1 MSGTRTNGTSGTA
14 ESTGTNGTAG
24 AAESA
29 GTAEAASAASA
40 ASANG
45 TAGTTSTT
53 GTSGTA
59 ASSGTAGAAESAGT
73 NGTAGAAESAGT
85 AEAASAN
92 GTTGTAGN
100 GVGWWVRNSRALL
113 RLALP
118 LILTNFAYVALT
130 TVDIVM
136 LGRLGAVEIAAAGLA
151 IALFN
156 QLRTTGTGLVTGV
169 GNLVAEA
176 RVRDD
181 RERIGALLFAG
192 FFWATVCGVVFC
204 AVLLLIGPLL
214 VLLGQDPEVVGKAGE
229 FLTVLAPGMLPCLWF
244 QNLRHFTTGLKRPGP
259 LLAIT
264 LASVVVTIGL
274 NYALIYGKFGLPAFG
289 FVGVAIATVTV
300 FLLSFLAFV
309 AVVLRDGVLRP
320 YLVSPGAR
328 RWSGDAVR
336 SVWRLGLPISGTYA
350 SEAGFFSVLTLVIGT
365 LGVDALAA
373 QTVLNQIVYIVFMIS
388 AGLSHAAS
396 IHISEAAGADDYVT
410 ARRTGLLGTGWG
422 VIAMLVVAVAYLA
435 FPEPIVSLFISAEHA
450 GNADILAL
458 TATGLLIAALMQVFD
473 AAQNI
478 GNGILRGIGDTAGP
492 FRISLVG
499 YWLIG
504 LPAGCLLGVGAG
516 WGVEGVWIGQTIGL
530 AATAAILLVA
540 FLRRADRLHRAA
552 AGASVPEPES
562 S

>member
-1 MSGTRTNGTSGTA
+1 MSSTR
-14 ESTGTNGTAG
+14 
-24 AAESA
+24 
-29 GTAEAASAASA
+29 
-40 ASANG
+40 
-45 TAGTTSTT
+45 TT
-53 GTSGTA
+53 GTTQ
-59 ASSGTAGAAESAGT
+59 
-73 NGTAGAAESAGT
+73 
-85 AEAASAN
+85 
-92 GTTGTAGN
+92 TGL
-100 GVGWWVRNSRALL
+100 GWWAGNSRALL
-113 RLALP
+113 RLAFP

-136 LGRLGAVEIAAAGLA
+136 LGRLGALEIAAAGLA

-169 GNLVAEA
+169 SNLVAEA

-181 RERIGALLFAG
+181 RERVGALLFAG
-192 FFWATVCGVVFC
+192 FFWATVCGVLFC
-204 AVLLLIGPLL
+204 AALLLIGPLL
-214 VLLGQDPEVVGKAGE
+214 VLLGQDPAVVDKAGE
-229 FLTVLAPGMLPCLWF
+229 FLMVMAPGMLPCLWF

-264 LASVVVTIGL
+264 LASVGATIGL
-274 NYALIYGKFGLPAFG
+274 NYVLIYGKFGLPAFG

-300 FLLSFLAFV
+300 FLLSFLAFI
-309 AVVLRDGVLRP
+309 AVILRDGVLRP
-320 YLVSPGAR
+320 YLTSPDAR
-328 RWSGDAVR
+328 RWNGDAVR

-350 SEAGFFSVLTLVIGT
+350 SEAGFFSVLTLIIGS

-396 IHISEAAGADDYVT
+396 INISEADGLDDYTT
-410 ARRTGLLGTGWG
+410 ARRMGLLGTAWG
-422 VIAMLVVAVAYLA
+422 VVATLVIAVLYLA
-435 FPEPIVSLFISAEHA
+435 IPNPIVSLFISAEHA
-450 GNADILAL
+450 GNADVVAL
-458 TATGLLIAALMQVFD
+458 TVTGLLIAALMQVFD
-473 AAQNI
+473 ATQNI

-504 LPAGCLLGVGAG
+504 LPAGYLLGVSAD

-540 FLRRADRLHRAA
+540 FLRRVDRLHRAT
-552 AGASVPEPES
+552 AGAPVPEPES

>member
-1 MSGTRTNGTSGTA
+1 MSTETTDTTPTSGAQT
-14 ESTGTNGTAG
+14 TG
-24 AAESA
+24 AA
-29 GTAEAASAASA
+29 
-40 ASANG
+40 
-45 TAGTTSTT
+45 
-53 GTSGTA
+53 
-59 ASSGTAGAAESAGT
+59 
-73 NGTAGAAESAGT
+73 
-85 AEAASAN
+85 
-92 GTTGTAGN
+92 
-100 GVGWWVRNSRALL
+100 WWVRNSSALL
-113 RLALP
+113 KLAFP

-169 GNLVAEA
+169 SNLVAEA

-181 RERIGALLFAG
+181 RKRVGALLFAG

-204 AVLLLIGPLL
+204 VALMLIGPLL
-214 VLLGQDPEVVGKAGE
+214 VLLGQDPTVVDKAGE
-229 FLTVLAPGMLPCLWF
+229 FLMVLAPGMLPCLWF

-264 LASVVVTIGL
+264 LASVGVTIAL
-274 NYALIYGKFGLPAFG
+274 NYVLVYGKFGLPAFG

-309 AVVLRDGVLRP
+309 AVILRDRTLRP
-320 YLVSPGAR
+320 YLTSPHAR
-328 RWSGDAVR
+328 RWNGEAVR

-350 SEAGFFSVLTLVIGT
+350 SEAGFFSVLTLVIGS
-365 LGVDALAA
+365 LGVEALAA
-373 QTVLNQIVYIVFMIS
+373 QTVLNQIVYIVFMVS

-396 IHISEAAGADDYVT
+396 ILISEADGRDDYRE
-410 ARRTGLLGTGWG
+410 ARRTGLLGIAWG
-422 VIAMLVVAVAYLA
+422 TIATLLVAVVYVLA
-435 FPEPIVSLFISAEHA
+435 PDAVVSLFLSAEHA
-450 GNADILAL
+450 GDTDIIAL

-473 AAQNI
+473 ATQNI

-504 LPAGCLLGVGAG
+504 LPAGYLLGITAG
-516 WGVEGVWIGQTIGL
+516 WGVEGVWTGQTIGL
-530 AATAAILLVA
+530 AATAALLLAA
-540 FLRRADRLHRAA
+540 FLRRVDRLHRETS
-552 AGASVPEPES
+552 GAPVPEPEPS
-562 S
+562 

>member
-1 MSGTRTNGTSGTA
+1 MSTD
-14 ESTGTNGTAG
+14 
-24 AAESA
+24 
-29 GTAEAASAASA
+29 
-40 ASANG
+40 
-45 TAGTTSTT
+45 TTDTT
-53 GTSGTA
+53 DTT
-59 ASSGTAGAAESAGT
+59 
-73 NGTAGAAESAGT
+73 
-85 AEAASAN
+85 
-92 GTTGTAGN
+92 GTTGTTEKADTTGTTVT
-100 GVGWWVRNSRALL
+100 GAGWWVKNSRTLL
-113 RLALP
+113 RLAFP

-151 IALFN
+151 LALFN

-176 RVRDD
+176 RVRGD
-181 RERIGALLFAG
+181 RERVGALLFAG
-192 FFWATVCGVVFC
+192 FFWATVCGAVFC
-204 AVLLLIGPLL
+204 AVLLLIGPVL
-214 VLLGQDPEVVGKAGE
+214 VLLGQDPAVVGKAGE

-264 LASVVVTIGL
+264 LASIGATIGL
-274 NYALIYGKFGLPAFG
+274 NHALIHGAFGLPAFG

-309 AVVLRDGVLRP
+309 AVILRDSLLRP
-320 YLVSPGAR
+320 YLTSPHAR
-328 RWSGDAVR
+328 RWNGDAVR

-350 SEAGFFSVLTLVIGT
+350 SEAGFFSVLTLVIGS

-373 QTVLNQIVYIVFMIS
+373 QTVLNQIVYIVFMVS

-396 IHISEAAGADDYVT
+396 IHISEADGRNDYVA
-410 ARRTGLLGTGWG
+410 ARRTGLLGSAWG
-422 VIAMLVVAVAYLA
+422 VIATLAVAVVYLA
-435 FPEPIVSLFISAEHA
+435 VPHAIVSLFIPAEHA
-450 GNADILAL
+450 GNAGIVALAV
-458 TATGLLIAALMQVFD
+458 TGLLIAALMQVFD
-473 AAQNI
+473 ALQNI

-504 LPAGCLLGVGAG
+504 LPAGYLLGVSAD
-516 WGVEGVWIGQTIGL
+516 WGVEGVWIGQTVGL
-530 AATAAILLVA
+530 AATAAILLTA
-540 FLRRADRLHRAA
+540 FLRRVGRLHRAA
-552 AGASVPEPES
+552 ADAPAPEPES

>member
-1 MSGTRTNGTSGTA
+1 MST
-14 ESTGTNGTAG
+14 E
-24 AAESA
+24 
-29 GTAEAASAASA
+29 
-40 ASANG
+40 
-45 TAGTTSTT
+45 TT
-53 GTSGTA
+53 GAT
-59 ASSGTAGAAESAGT
+59 
-73 NGTAGAAESAGT
+73 
-85 AEAASAN
+85 
-92 GTTGTAGN
+92 GTTGTTGA
-100 GVGWWVRNSRALL
+100 GVGWWVGNSRTLL
-113 RLALP
+113 KLGFP

-169 GNLVAEA
+169 SNLVAEA
-176 RVRDD
+176 RVRGD
-181 RERIGALLFAG
+181 RERVGALLFAG

-204 AVLLLIGPLL
+204 AALLLIGPLL
-214 VLLGQDPEVVGKAGE
+214 VLLGQDPAVVDKAGE

-264 LASVVVTIGL
+264 LASVGVTIGL
-274 NYALIYGKFGLPAFG
+274 NYVLIYGKFGLPAFG

-309 AVVLRDGVLRP
+309 AVILRDGVLRP
-320 YLVSPGAR
+320 YLTSPDAR
-328 RWSGDAVR
+328 RWNGDAVR

-350 SEAGFFSVLTLVIGT
+350 SEAGFFSVLTLIIGT
-365 LGVDALAA
+365 LGVNALAA

-396 IHISEAAGADDYVT
+396 IHISEADGANDYVT
-410 ARRTGLLGTGWG
+410 ARRMGLLGTAWG
-422 VIAMLVVAVAYLA
+422 VITTLVVAVVYLA
-435 FPEPIVSLFISAEHA
+435 TPDTIVSLFISAEHA
-450 GNADILAL
+450 GNSDIVAL
-458 TATGLLIAALMQVFD
+458 TVTGLLIAALMQVFD
-473 AAQNI
+473 ATQNI

-504 LPAGCLLGVGAG
+504 LPAGYLLGVSAD

-530 AATAAILLVA
+530 AATAAILLAA
-540 FLRRADRLHRAA
+540 FLRRVDRLRRETS
-552 AGASVPEPES
+552 GAPLPES
-562 S
+562 ESS

>member
-1 MSGTRTNGTSGTA
+1 MSSTRTT
-14 ESTGTNGTAG
+14 
-24 AAESA
+24 
-29 GTAEAASAASA
+29 
-40 ASANG
+40 
-45 TAGTTSTT
+45 
-53 GTSGTA
+53 
-59 ASSGTAGAAESAGT
+59 
-73 NGTAGAAESAGT
+73 
-85 AEAASAN
+85 
-92 GTTGTAGN
+92 GTTGTTDATETGA
-100 GVGWWVRNSRALL
+100 GWWVRNSRALL
-113 RLALP
+113 KLAFP

-169 GNLVAEA
+169 SNLVAEA

-181 RERIGALLFAG
+181 RERVGALLFAG

-204 AVLLLIGPLL
+204 AALLLVGPLL
-214 VLLGQDPEVVGKAGE
+214 VLLGQDPTVVDKAGE

-264 LASVVVTIGL
+264 IASVGVTIGL
-274 NYALIYGKFGLPAFG
+274 NYVLIHGKFGLPAFG

-300 FLLSFLAFV
+300 FLLSFLAFI
-309 AVVLRDGVLRP
+309 AVILRDGVLRP
-320 YLVSPGAR
+320 YLVSPDAR
-328 RWSGDAVR
+328 RWDGDAVR

-350 SEAGFFSVLTLVIGT
+350 SEAGFFSVLTLIVGS

-396 IHISEAAGADDYVT
+396 IHISEAGGGNDYVT
-410 ARRTGLLGTGWG
+410 ARRMGLLGTAWG
-422 VIAMLVVAVAYLA
+422 LIATLVIAVVYLA
-435 FPEPIVSLFISAEHA
+435 IPERIVSLFISAGHA
-450 GNADILAL
+450 DNADIIAL
-458 TATGLLIAALMQVFD
+458 TVTGLLIAALMQVFD
-473 AAQNI
+473 ATQNI
-478 GNGILRGIGDTAGP
+478 GNGILRGVGDTAGP

-504 LPAGCLLGVGAG
+504 LPAGYLLGVTADG
-516 WGVEGVWIGQTIGL
+516 GVEGVWIGQTIGL
-530 AATAAILLVA
+530 AATAVILLVA
-540 FLRRADRLHRAA
+540 FLRRVDRLHRETS
-552 AGASVPEPES
+552 GAPVPEPES

>member
-1 MSGTRTNGTSGTA
+1 MSSTRTNGKA
-14 ESTGTNGTAG
+14 
-24 AAESA
+24 
-29 GTAEAASAASA
+29 
-40 ASANG
+40 
-45 TAGTTSTT
+45 STT
-53 GTSGTA
+53 DATA
-59 ASSGTAGAAESAGT
+59 SAGT
-73 NGTAGAAESAGT
+73 NGTPDATASAGTNGTPDATGATEPAGAAGAAGHG
-85 AEAASAN
+85 AA
-92 GTTGTAGN
+92 
-100 GVGWWVRNSRALL
+100 WWVGNSRALL

-169 GNLVAEA
+169 SNLVAEA

-192 FFWATVCGVVFC
+192 FFWATVCGAVFC

-214 VLLGQDPEVVGKAGE
+214 VLLGQDPAVVGKAGE
-229 FLTVLAPGMLPCLWF
+229 FLAVLAPGMLPCLWF

-274 NYALIYGKFGLPAFG
+274 NYALIYGRFGLPAFG

-300 FLLSFLAFV
+300 FLLSFLAFT
-309 AVVLRDGVLRP
+309 AVILRDGVLRP
-320 YLVSPGAR
+320 YLTSPAAR
-328 RWSGDAVR
+328 RWSGDAVG

-350 SEAGFFSVLTLVIGT
+350 SEAGFFSVLTLVIGS

-373 QTVLNQIVYIVFMIS
+373 QTVLNQIVYIAFMVS

-422 VIAMLVVAVAYLA
+422 VVAMLAVAVAYLA

-504 LPAGCLLGVGAG
+504 LPAGCLLGLVAD

-540 FLRRADRLHRAA
+540 FLRRVDRLHRAS
-552 AGASVPEPES
+552 AGAPVPEPES

>member
-1 MSGTRTNGTSGTA
+1 MSGTRTNDA
-14 ESTGTNGTAG
+14 NDATGAT
-24 AAESA
+24 
-29 GTAEAASAASA
+29 
-40 ASANG
+40 
-45 TAGTTSTT
+45 
-53 GTSGTA
+53 
-59 ASSGTAGAAESAGT
+59 
-73 NGTAGAAESAGT
+73 
-85 AEAASAN
+85 
-92 GTTGTAGN
+92 GTTGTTDVAGTTDATGP
-100 GVGWWVRNSRALL
+100 GVGWWVKNSRALL
-113 RLALP
+113 TLALP

-156 QLRTTGTGLVTGV
+156 QLRTTGTGLVTGIS
-169 GNLVAEA
+169 NLVAEA
-176 RVRDD
+176 RVQGD

-204 AVLLLIGPLL
+204 AALLLIGPLL
-214 VLLGQDPEVVGKAGE
+214 VLLGQDPTVVDKADE
-229 FLTVLAPGMLPCLWF
+229 FLTVMAPGMLPCLWF

-274 NYALIYGKFGLPAFG
+274 NYVLIYGKFGLPAFG

-300 FLLSFLAFV
+300 FLLSFLAFI
-309 AVVLRDGVLRP
+309 AVILRDSVLRP
-320 YLVSPGAR
+320 YLVSPDAR
-328 RWSGDAVR
+328 RWSGDAVG

-350 SEAGFFSVLTLVIGT
+350 SEAGFFSVLTLIIGS

-396 IHISEAAGADDYVT
+396 IHISEAGGGNDYVT
-410 ARRTGLLGTGWG
+410 ARRMGLLGTAWG
-422 VIAMLVVAVAYLA
+422 LIATLVIAVVYLA
-435 FPEPIVSLFISAEHA
+435 IPEQIVSLFISAEHA
-450 GNADILAL
+450 DNADIIAL
-458 TATGLLIAALMQVFD
+458 TVTGLLIAALMQVFD
-473 AAQNI
+473 ATQNI

-504 LPAGCLLGVGAG
+504 LPAGYLLGVSADG
-516 WGVEGVWIGQTIGL
+516 GVEGVWFGQTIGL

-540 FLRRADRLHRAA
+540 FLRRVDRLHRETS
-552 AGASVPEPES
+552 GAPVPEPES